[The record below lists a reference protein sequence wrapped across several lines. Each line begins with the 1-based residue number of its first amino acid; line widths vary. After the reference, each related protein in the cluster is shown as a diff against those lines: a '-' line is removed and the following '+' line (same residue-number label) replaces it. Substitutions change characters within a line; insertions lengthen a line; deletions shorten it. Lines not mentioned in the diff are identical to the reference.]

1 MLKFV
6 QISNLFKSMLA
17 KIHRNY
23 LIGISWFILSL
34 FISCIND
41 VIVKYVSYSLH
52 PFEVAFFRFLFGTLS
67 LLPIMLYYGR
77 KSFSTSRPII
87 HFMRGAILF
96 VAISIWCIGLNIV
109 PIVSATLLTFT
120 IPLFI
125 LILAPIFL
133 GEKVKLELWILT
145 VVGFIG
151 IILIFQPTSAD
162 FNPMSLIMLGSAFLF
177 ALLDIINKKFV
188 IKESMLS
195 MLFYSAIVT
204 TLLGLFP
211 ALYFWQNPTLHDLIL
226 MLCLG
231 AGSNLIL
238 FCLLKGFALVAVSEV
253 APYRYLEVVF
263 SALFGYIIF
272 IETPGFYT
280 YLGALIIIP
289 TTLFIAKRQLQN

>member
-1 MLKFV
+1 MLT
-6 QISNLFKSMLA
+6 

-34 FISCIND
+34 LISCIND

-52 PFEVAFFRFLFGTLS
+52 PFEIAFFRFLFGTLS
-67 LLPIMLYYGR
+67 LLPFMLYYGR
-77 KSFSTSRPII
+77 KSFYTSRALL
-87 HFMRGAILF
+87 HFIRGAILF
-96 VAISIWCIGLNIV
+96 IAISIWCLGLNII

-120 IPLFI
+120 IPLFV

-151 IILIFQPTSAD
+151 IIVVFQPTASD
-162 FNPMSLIMLGSAFLF
+162 FNPLSLIMFSSAFLF

-188 IKESMLS
+188 IQESMLS
-195 MLFYSAIVT
+195 MLFYSAVVT
-204 TLLGLFP
+204 TLLGFLP

-226 MLCLG
+226 MFGLG

-238 FCLLKGFALVAVSEV
+238 FCLLKGFALVDVSAV
-253 APYRYLEVVF
+253 APYRY
-263 SALFGYIIF
+263 
-272 IETPGFYT
+272 
-280 YLGALIIIP
+280 
-289 TTLFIAKRQLQN
+289 

>member
-1 MLKFV
+1 MF
-6 QISNLFKSMLA
+6 A
-17 KIHRNY
+17 KNHRNY
-23 LIGISWFILSL
+23 LIGISWFVLSL

-41 VIVKYVSYSLH
+41 VIVKYVAYTLH

-67 LLPIMLYYGR
+67 LLPVMLYYGS
-77 KSFSTSRPII
+77 KSFSTSRPMI
-87 HFMRGAILF
+87 HILRGAILF
-96 VAISIWCIGLNIV
+96 IAISIWCSGLNIV

-151 IILIFQPTSAD
+151 VMVIFQPTSAD
-162 FNPMSLIMLGSAFLF
+162 FNPQSLIMLGSAFLF

-188 IKESMLS
+188 VKESMLS

-204 TLLGLFP
+204 TLLGFIP
-211 ALYFWQNPTLHDLIL
+211 ALYYWQNPTVHDLIL
-226 MLCLG
+226 MFCLG

-253 APYRYLEVVF
+253 APYRYLEVIF

-272 IETPGFYT
+272 IEIPGFYT

-289 TTLFIAKRQLQN
+289 ATLLIAKRQIQN